1 MAQLTNHYQLLPLSV
16 PVAPALP
23 SPPAASR
30 GFEMKTFTNKLLAT
44 KSSPFRHQ
52 HLQGEDDVGGNDEE
66 HHGKKKTVKEADI
79 IQQRP
84 PAKVFL
90 DAPLIVHSV
99 WVEIKVL
106 HPPL

>member
-1 MAQLTNHYQLLPLSV
+1 MAQLTNHHQSLPLSV

-30 GFEMKTFTNKLLAT
+30 GFEKKTFTNKLLAT
-44 KSSPFRHQ
+44 KSSPFCHQ
-52 HLQGEDDVGGNDEE
+52 HLQGEDDVGGNDKE
-66 HHGKKKTVKEADI
+66 HHGKKKTVKEAD